1 VSETG
6 SVKFTCQQVPVEI
19 GAFTGFAELNEYRR
33 ELLELGM
40 IGVDANGIGFGN
52 LSIRD
57 DATSRFYITGS
68 GTGGTADLIPVG
80 LRACGCL

>member
-33 ELLELGM
+33 KLLELGM
-40 IGVDANGIGFGN
+40 IGGMPTASVSGI
-52 LSIRD
+52 
-57 DATSRFYITGS
+57 
-68 GTGGTADLIPVG
+68 
-80 LRACGCL
+80 